1 MGVAAIAAAAIDG
14 DHISRVD
21 AARFFCRKNQH
32 AMYFGSGTRGY
43 DYSSTKAGRSEVDD
57 GSREGYECSVNFPLT
72 GIRGIACAGPA
83 WGVSRLSLS
92 RSASAMLPRGLGL
105 LRL

>member
-1 MGVAAIAAAAIDG
+1 MG
-14 DHISRVD
+14 
-21 AARFFCRKNQH
+21 
-32 AMYFGSGTRGY
+32 RG
-43 DYSSTKAGRSEVDD
+43 G
-57 GSREGYECSVNFPLT
+57 GYECSVNFPLT

>member
-1 MGVAAIAAAAIDG
+1 VARGDTIIPAQRQGGQRLTMG
-14 DHISRVD
+14 
-21 AARFFCRKNQH
+21 
-32 AMYFGSGTRGY
+32 RG
-43 DYSSTKAGRSEVDD
+43 G
-57 GSREGYECSVNFPLT
+57 GYECSVNFPLT

-92 RSASAMLPRGLGL
+92 RSASAMLPRGLGV